1 MSDPTNLPRPA
12 PPGPAQPLAL
22 TTNPR
27 LDAAVAEGWEAF
39 DDAARAAGA
48 DRLAGW
54 LAQRLGQPESREDLL
69 DPVGV
74 YLTAEDPDDL
84 VLARAEL
91 AEAVEGD
98 DLIAD
103 TLWEGVL
110 AHARA
115 VDDPDV
121 FVEAIAHL
129 AEIAEANGDPL
140 AAAEY
145 HLEFLNWRR
154 QSGHH
159 SDPEA
164 VLDAFDE
171 VIRLARLDS
180 NPKAA
185 ALFEYRQAGFSRLA
199 EAEDERTTGGDWERD
214 PMPYQSW
221 E

>member
-1 MSDPTNLPRPA
+1 MSEPTNRPDSVRS
-12 PPGPAQPLAL
+12 GPAQPLAL

-27 LDAAVAEGWEAF
+27 LDAAVAQGWETF
-39 DDAARAAGA
+39 DAAARAAGA

-54 LAQRLGQPESREDLL
+54 LARRLGQPEAKADLL
-69 DPVGV
+69 DPVEA
-74 YLTAEDPDDL
+74 YLTAEHPDDL

-98 DLIAD
+98 DLVAD

-115 VDDPDV
+115 ADDPDV

-154 QSGHH
+154 QPGHQ
-159 SDPEA
+159 SDPDA

-171 VIRLARLDS
+171 AIRLARLDG

-185 ALFEYRQAGFSRLA
+185 ALFEYRQAGFARLA
-199 EAEDERTTGGDWERD
+199 EAEDERATAGDWERD
-214 PMPYQSW
+214 PTPYQSW